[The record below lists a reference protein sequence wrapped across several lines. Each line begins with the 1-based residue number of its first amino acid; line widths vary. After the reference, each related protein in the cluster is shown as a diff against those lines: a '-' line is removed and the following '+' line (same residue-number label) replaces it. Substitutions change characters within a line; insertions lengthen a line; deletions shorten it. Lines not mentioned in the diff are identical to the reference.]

1 MSCSSSSSSSLRTC
15 VYCGKGYKSKTN
27 LDKHYVLCEITHRIV
42 TNKKQTEREEV
53 EDELPS
59 PKQLYKIILDLTIK
73 YNELQ
78 EKVDIV
84 TKYVD
89 VKKKK
94 INIIEWLNTSMKPE
108 ELFDKSFAHRI
119 IIQETDIECI
129 INKGNTF
136 HDALQFLFD
145 RTIYISSL
153 QPLFALS
160 QKASC
165 MYVKAENGWEEL
177 SREKLIYFL
186 NIVHFNFVKALSAWN
201 KKNIETKSPT
211 ENELLADVY
220 SHATIKLMSVDFKK
234 DSTLNKIKASIY
246 DHIKKDMKSLIQH
259 EFEF

>member
-1 MSCSSSSSSSLRTC
+1 MSCSSSSTQRTC
-15 VYCGKGYKSKTN
+15 VHCGKGYKSKIN
-27 LDKHYVLCEITHRIV
+27 LEKHLVLCEITHRIDA
-42 TNKKQTEREEV
+42 NKKQTEREEI

-59 PKQLYKIILDLTIK
+59 PRHLYKIILDLTMK

-78 EKVDIV
+78 EKVDIMS
-84 TKYVD
+84 KYVD

-108 ELFDKSFAHRI
+108 ELFDKSFAQRI
-119 IIQETDIECI
+119 VITETDVDCI
-129 INKGNTF
+129 TNKGNTF

-160 QKASC
+160 QKANC
-165 MYVKAENGWEEL
+165 IYVKTENSWEEI

-186 NIVHFNFVKALSAWN
+186 NIIHFNFVKALSAWN
-201 KKNIETKSPT
+201 KKNMETKSPT

-234 DSTLNKIKASIY
+234 ESTLNKIKASIY